1 MKNTVLIFLRFL
13 GLGLVSFGGP
23 AAHIGYFRK
32 AFVEQLRWL
41 DETAYGRLV
50 AFAQF
55 LPGPASS
62 QVGFSIGYHRG
73 GLPGAIAAFLG
84 FTAPSFLLM
93 WALAVLDSRIAFS
106 PAFQGVVHGLKLL
119 AVVVVTDAVLNMY
132 GAFCKTSLTRGLCIA
147 MAAAIWLVP
156 NPFTQF
162 VGLGIAGLAG
172 AYFLKDPQKQTAS
185 KGKLRLLPFIIFA
198 ALLFLPP
205 ALEGR
210 LHWLNLFDSFYQA
223 GTFVF
228 GGGHVVL
235 PLLQNILGDSI
246 DPERFLL
253 GYAAAQAVP
262 GPMFSLAS
270 FLGAELSPNQ
280 SLTGALIATT
290 GIFLPGFLLV
300 LAFQGAWER
309 LASYPLIAKAA
320 IGINA
325 SVVGLLVAAL
335 YDPVFLSAVKSPYEM
350 ALVIAG
356 IFLLQQIKVPIF
368 GLVAGFALLGY
379 VLSEIL
385 PAGS

>member
-1 MKNTVLIFLRFL
+1 
-13 GLGLVSFGGP
+13 
-23 AAHIGYFRK
+23 
-32 AFVEQLRWL
+32 
-41 DETAYGRLV
+41 
-50 AFAQF
+50 
-55 LPGPASS
+55 
-62 QVGFSIGYHRG
+62 
-73 GLPGAIAAFLG
+73 
-84 FTAPSFLLM
+84 
-93 WALAVLDSRIAFS
+93 
-106 PAFQGVVHGLKLL
+106 
-119 AVVVVTDAVLNMY
+119 
-132 GAFCKTSLTRGLCIA
+132 

-162 VGLGIAGLAG
+162 IGLGIAGLVG
-172 AYFLKDPQKQTAS
+172 AYFLNDPQKQTAS
-185 KGKLRLLPFIIFA
+185 EGKFKFFPFAIFA
-198 ALLFLPP
+198 LLVFLPP

-210 LHWLNLFDSFYQA
+210 FQWLNLFDSFYQA

-246 DPERFLL
+246 EPDRFLL

-270 FLGAELSPNQ
+270 FLGAELSPGQ
-280 SLTGALIATT
+280 SLTGALIATA

-335 YDPVFLSAVKSPYEM
+335 YDPVFLSAVKNPYEM

-356 IFLLQQIKVPIF
+356 IFLLRQIKIPIF
-368 GLVAGFALLGY
+368 GLVTGFALLGY
-379 VLSEIL
+379 VLSVVL
-385 PAGS
+385 PATS